1 MGAWIE
7 IDFAR
12 QIANLPVP
20 HPSWVR
26 GLKLKL
32 NWTTSSIPHAAP
44 FMGAWIEIWLN
55 QREYFTCQP
64 HPSWVRGLKCIM
76 RHIHQHWKRAAPFM
90 GAWIEIAHQ
99 GKNLTKLHAAPFMGA
114 WIEIDNKFVLGTQL
128 VPHPSWVRGLK

>member
-44 FMGAWIEIWLN
+44 FMGAWIEITISIVINTLDA
-55 QREYFTCQP
+55 
-64 HPSWVRGLKCIM
+64 L
-76 RHIHQHWKRAAPFM
+76 AAPFM
-90 GAWIEIAHQ
+90 GAWIEMF
-99 GKNLTKLHAAPFMGA
+99 LSR
-114 WIEIDNKFVLGTQL
+114 QL
-128 VPHPSWVRGLK
+128 